1 MNRIL
6 FWGTTLLV
14 MVAVNFL
21 IVQKENTIANGQTML
36 LRLAPVDPRSLMQ
49 GDYMILR
56 YSIATPMVAD
66 ELESKGHLV
75 VRLDE
80 NDVASAVKFY
90 DGQSL
95 QADEHLLFFRNRGVM
110 RFGAESFFFQE
121 GDADLYSKARY
132 GELKVDDSGRSVL
145 IGLRDDDFEPLGRN

>member
-1 MNRIL
+1 MNKIL
-6 FWGTTLLV
+6 FWGTTVLV

-21 IVQKENTIANGQTML
+21 IVQKEDTIADGQTML

-56 YSIATPMVAD
+56 YEIARPMVAVKLKA
-66 ELESKGHLV
+66 EGHLV

-80 NDVASAVKFY
+80 NDVASGLKFY
-90 DGQSL
+90 TGQPL
-95 QADEHLLFFRNRGVM
+95 QPDEHLLFFRNRGVM

-121 GDADLYSKARY
+121 GDADLYSRARY
-132 GELKVDDSGRSVL
+132 GELRGDESGRSVL
-145 IGLRDDDFEPLGRN
+145 IGLRDDDFQPLGRD